1 MKFGRQTTLRQSV
14 TLSGRGVHSNA
25 PVQLI
30 LHPADANSGI
40 SFLRTGLAD
49 GGERLIEAKWSQVS
63 MTRLCTVLGHDRSFS
78 VSTVE
83 HLLAALAGLSV
94 DNCLVEIDGPEMPIM
109 DGSSAA
115 FVDAVDQAGLVT
127 LSAPRRFIKILKKV
141 RVEDGRAYSELHPGA
156 HPLRLD
162 VEIDFSAK
170 IIGRQKKI
178 IDLDP
183 ATFRRDV
190 SRARTFGFLRDVEQ
204 MWKAGFALGS
214 SLENSVGIDDE
225 RILNPEGL
233 RYPDE
238 FVRHKALDAV
248 GDLALAGA
256 PLMGTFKSYCGG
268 HDMNV
273 RVLAAL
279 FADRSAYELAG
290 APQRRDAGQA
300 DFQFAAMPAFAP
312 DTN

>member
-1 MKFGRQTTLRQSV
+1 MKFGKQTTLRQTV

-25 PVQLI
+25 PVRLS

-40 SFLRTGLAD
+40 SFLRTGLP
-49 GGERLIEAKWSQVS
+49 GGAERLIEAKWSQVS
-63 MTRLCTVLGHDRSFS
+63 MTRLCTVLGHDKRFC

-109 DGSSAA
+109 DGSASA
-115 FVDAVDQAGLVT
+115 FVEAVDQAGVVT
-127 LSAPRRFIKILKKV
+127 LAAPRRYIKVLKSV
-141 RVEDGRAYSELHPGA
+141 RVEEGRAFSELHPGA
-156 HPLRLD
+156 HPLRLE

-170 IIGRQKKI
+170 IIGRQKKTFA
-178 IDLDP
+178 LDP
-183 ATFRRDV
+183 AVFRRDIA
-190 SRARTFGFLRDVEQ
+190 RARTFGFLRDVEQ

-256 PLMGTFKSYCGG
+256 PIMGTFKSYCGG

-279 FADRSAYELAG
+279 FADSSAYEYTQ
-290 APQRRDAGQA
+290 APQRREGGLA
-300 DFQFAAMPAFAP
+300 DFQFAPMPAFAP